1 MNTEILLVDDDEMT
15 LFIHE
20 KILDRCSM
28 KHPYKSFTS
37 GESCL
42 GYMLRDEN
50 QDKKFIILLDIN
62 MPFMSGWDFL
72 ERLAG
77 EGFSAERGIVVMAT
91 SSVDFEDRQKASTYK
106 SVVDFFEKPLT
117 LSTCE
122 SLSRLPEIAAF

>member
-1 MNTEILLVDDDEMT
+1 MNTEIILVDDDEMT

-37 GESCL
+37 GETCL
-42 GYMLRDEN
+42 EYILNELN
-50 QDKKFIILLDIN
+50 KEKKFIILLDIN
-62 MPFMSGWDFL
+62 MPFLSGWDFL
-72 ERLAG
+72 DRLSD
-77 EGFSAERGIVVMAT
+77 EGFTTDRGIVVMAT
-91 SSVDFEDRQKASTYK
+91 SSVDFEDRQKASGYK

-122 SLSRLPEIAAF
+122 SLSQLPEIANF